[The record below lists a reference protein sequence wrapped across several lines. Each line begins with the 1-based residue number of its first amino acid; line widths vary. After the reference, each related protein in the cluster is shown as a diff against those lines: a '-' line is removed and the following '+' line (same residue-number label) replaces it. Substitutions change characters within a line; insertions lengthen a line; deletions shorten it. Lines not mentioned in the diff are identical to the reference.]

1 MKIAVLAFTAA
12 LSAAT
17 VAAAPLAVGDRL
29 SVPALADQFD
39 QPLPVTADTALML
52 FATDMDGNR
61 LANDALQAAAPNCRV
76 APRVVYV
83 ADISGMPALVSRFIA
98 LPKMRERP
106 YRIALDRSGTDTAA
120 LPREPGRVTLLHLQ
134 GLRVTQL
141 QTGGAV
147 ELQQAIAGACL
158 R

>member
-1 MKIAVLAFTAA
+1 MKIAALALAAA
-12 LSAAT
+12 LSAA
-17 VAAAPLAVGDRL
+17 AAPPLAVGDVF

-39 QPLPVTADTALML
+39 QPLPVTADTALLL

-61 LANDALQAAAPNCRV
+61 LANDALEAAAPTCRE